1 MGLKYLLYFLVGGI
15 IVSTVSYFGGAKRSL
30 LSSFIAMMPALSII
44 TATLIHRQA
53 GVDATVSY
61 AKGLVFFSPAWFCYI
76 VAFIYLLPR
85 VGLWKAVVMSVSVYF
100 VVAFLTRAAAQE
112 LL

>member
-1 MGLKYLLYFLVGGI
+1 VSPKYLLYFLMGGI
-15 IVSTVSYFGGAKRSL
+15 IVSAVSYFGGAGRSV
-30 LSSFIAMMPALSII
+30 LSSFLAMMPALSII
-44 TATLIHRQA
+44 TATLIYKEA

-61 AKGLVFFSPAWFCYI
+61 AKGLILFSPAWFCYI

-85 VGLWKAVVMSVSVYF
+85 MELWKAMAVSVSLYF
-100 VVAFLTRAAAQE
+100 VVAFLTRAVMQE